1 MVLYVKENCQ
11 QCENVKR
18 YIKSVKLKH
27 VEIKQLSEEARDIL
41 INQGAKQMPLLV
53 KNGMLLEQGSK
64 VIDYLIELKTE
75 KNKVETFNGMT
86 YPRQISNKKEKTTG
100 IYDLTVPYEELT
112 EKERVDLESEM
123 ERFIKKIRTKYKKKE
138 GEIKW
143 GRY

>member
-1 MVLYVKENCQ
+1 MVLYTKENCQ

-18 YIKSVKLKH
+18 YIKSAKLKH
-27 VEIKQLSEEARDIL
+27 IEIKELSEEARDIL

-53 KNGMLLEQGSK
+53 KNGILLEQGSK

-75 KNKVETFNGMT
+75 NKEERTFNGMT
-86 YPRQISNKKEKTTG
+86 YPCRLSNKKEKTTG

-123 ERFIKKIRTKYKKKE
+123 ERFIKKDKNKI
-138 GEIKW
+138 
-143 GRY
+143 

>member
-18 YIKSVKLKH
+18 YIKSAKLKH
-27 VEIKQLSEEARDIL
+27 IEIKQLSEEARDIL

-100 IYDLTVPYEELT
+100 ICDLTVPYEELT
-112 EKERVDLESEM
+112 EKERADLESEM
-123 ERFIKKIRTKYKKKE
+123 ERFIKNL
-138 GEIKW
+138 
-143 GRY
+143 